1 MRGPVPKNQLAG
13 DNEGFFE
20 GKRIKG
26 IRIMG
31 IVGMTKMII
40 KQIWKLE

>member
-1 MRGPVPKNQLAG
+1 MPKNDLAE
-13 DNEGFFE
+13 DNKGFFE
-20 GKRIKG
+20 GKRIKR

-40 KQIWKLE
+40 KLIWKLK

>member
-1 MRGPVPKNQLAG
+1 MPKNEWAG

-20 GKRIKG
+20 GKKIKG

-40 KQIWKLE
+40 KLIWKLE